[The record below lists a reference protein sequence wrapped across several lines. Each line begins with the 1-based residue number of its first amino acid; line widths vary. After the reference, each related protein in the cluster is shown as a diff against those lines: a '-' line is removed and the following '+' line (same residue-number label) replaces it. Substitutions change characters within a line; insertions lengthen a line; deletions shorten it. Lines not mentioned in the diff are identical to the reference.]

1 MSEIKRTARVA
12 NAKVGQNTHQ
22 PNVDDMQ
29 AAIASAFT
37 ITTHNLKR
45 DGLTALVFEGRVLVE
60 TTSYAPGTRIWYEI
74 AVFSAKSGEYFASIK
89 VFRKAEHAKD
99 STMAVA
105 FPSRDALVVYL
116 ETYDPATDVFVDLDA
131 GDETLS
137 TAELTLKAVSLRQ
150 KIDEARLEY
159 RSAVSELLHQL
170 LA

>member
-1 MSEIKRTARVA
+1 MSEIKGTAQVA
-12 NAKVGQNTHQ
+12 NAKLGRNTRQ
-22 PNVDDMQ
+22 RNVDDMQ

-37 ITTHNLKR
+37 VTTHNLKR
-45 DGLTALVFEGRVLVE
+45 DGLTALVFDGSLLVE
-60 TTSYAPGTRIWYEI
+60 TTSYAPGTSIWYEI
-74 AVFSAKSGEYFASIK
+74 AAFSAKSGEYIASIK

-99 STMAVA
+99 SAMAVA
-105 FPSRDALVVYL
+105 LPSRDALVLHL
-116 ETYDPATDVFVDLDA
+116 ENYDPATDVLVDLDA
-131 GDETLS
+131 GDKTLS